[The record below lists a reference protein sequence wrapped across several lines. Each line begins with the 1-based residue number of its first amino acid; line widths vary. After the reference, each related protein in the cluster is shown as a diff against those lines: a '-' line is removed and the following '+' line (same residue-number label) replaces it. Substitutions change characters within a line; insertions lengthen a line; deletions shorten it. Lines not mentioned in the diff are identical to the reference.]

1 MLMQCCARR
10 CSNADY
16 YLLSCYLLCG
26 VPMYITFNRNT
37 TEMKMLVFNQY
48 VLLNDKTRLAVKRKF
63 NFFLNFWMNN
73 FNIFTACQ
81 ARIKVAQ
88 SHWTFCFESFSVSF
102 YWVLFLVFLWFF
114 DTHFDKC
121 SKKLCFRHLFKN
133 HISFFL
139 LDASTENWR
148 LLFCL

>member
-1 MLMQCCARR
+1 MLMRCYARR

-88 SHWTFCFESFSVSF
+88 SHWTFCFQSHFIGFFFLSF
-102 YWVLFLVFLWFF
+102 YDSLTHTLTNVQRNFASDTCSRITFHFF
-114 DTHFDKC
+114 F
-121 SKKLCFRHLFKN
+121 
-133 HISFFL
+133 
-139 LDASTENWR
+139 
-148 LLFCL
+148 